1 MVSHSKEEA
10 LKESTRYFKDDS
22 TASSV
27 FVGKYAL
34 RNNNDELV
42 ELTPDDM
49 HRRLAREFAVAE
61 GGYEDGMSF
70 DDIYGLFE
78 GFKYVIPQGSP
89 MSAIGNPFSI
99 QSASNCFVIP
109 SPVDSYGG
117 IFQADQQ
124 QAQIMKRRGGVGF
137 DISNIRPKGQST
149 SNAAKTTDGIAVF
162 MDRFSNTCREVAQ
175 GGRRGALM
183 LTLSVHHPEIETF
196 INIKRNQTRV
206 TGANIS
212 IRVTDSFM
220 QAVKN
225 DSTYTVQWPVDSKNP
240 EVVKEINARTIW
252 NQIVKAA
259 WESAEPGVLFWDN
272 AKNMTPSDIY
282 AEEGFGSTSTNPCFA
297 IDQRLLTTNGYVKF
311 SDLIGREDTDILV
324 DNRISFVGT
333 DRDEK
338 WEIDPSKSGTSVVKG
353 SNFRMTSPNEKLYLL
368 KMHNGSELKVTADHL
383 VATTNGMVAAE
394 DLTPEHE
401 ILVPRCEN
409 SVNIFGKLPETVD
422 EKCALLMGLIAG
434 DGTYAKN
441 IACIDVWGDDAD
453 RLAGVVSRLI
463 DELYLSEYDSI
474 KHLIPKR
481 WISRGLSP
489 YYTSRNANSGK
500 IRVQSTF
507 LGLLLKE
514 KYGFSKET
522 KLTVPEFVIN
532 NSRASIGLYYCAGL
546 YYADGS
552 IQGTVDKGYSVRL
565 AQSNEKMLQDVQ
577 LILHSNGISSAVRL
591 RRVTH
596 KKVIKG
602 VEYDIKPQYELI
614 TTNRAHLDF
623 NKIGFFSHPEK
634 DAKLQE
640 YSRTYMDRHFNHTTN
655 MVSFEYIG
663 EAPVYCLSENVT
675 RSCIVNTIAARR
687 CGEIVLSPNDSCR
700 LMALNLYSF
709 ADNRFTPEASF
720 NYELFADVVYKAQH
734 LMDSMIDIE
743 LSQVNKIIDKII
755 NDPEDEVVKRIEL
768 DLWKNI
774 RNAAL
779 KGRRTGLGI
788 TGLGDAIASLGIRYG
803 SPESVEVTEKIY
815 KALAVNAYKAT
826 IDMAEKR
833 GAFEVFNYEK
843 EKNHPFLLKVISEL
857 GPEYLEKWRKYG
869 RRNIALTTTAP
880 TGSVSMMT
888 QTTSG
893 IEPAFSVRYTRRR
906 KINPEDKNVQ
916 VAYVD
921 AVGDKFTEYQ
931 IFHHGYREWM
941 EVNKKT
947 DADYEE
953 SPYFK
958 ATANDVDWR
967 ASVDIQAAAQ
977 RWVCHSISKTCNLP
991 SNVSEE
997 LVAQVYMDAWE
1008 KGCKGFTVY
1017 RDGCR
1022 SGILITE
1029 KPKEEA
1035 KPEEFSEVN
1044 APKRPTALECEV
1056 HHVKIS
1062 GQQWVI
1068 FVGLYKGRPYEVFG
1082 GIAENIQLPRKIKHG
1097 KIVKVGKKEG
1107 RGIYSFTAG
1116 EGEDAIVIKDIV
1128 KAFASADYA
1137 FHTLAVS
1144 GLLRTGMGVQYVL
1157 DIFNKADEEADIFS
1171 FNKVIS
1177 RVLKHHVKDGTKT
1190 GEICPNCG
1198 ADMIFTEGCKS
1209 CTCGYSK
1216 C

>member
-1 MVSHSKEEA
+1 MKSYSTEEA
-10 LKESTRYFKDDS
+10 LKESSEFFNGDT

-34 RNNNDELV
+34 RNDLDEIV
-42 ELTPDDM
+42 ESTPDAM
-49 HRRLAREFAVAE
+49 HRRLATEFANAE
-61 GGYEDGMSF
+61 SMYKDGMGF
-70 DDIYGLFE
+70 DEIYSLFK

-89 MSAIGNPFSI
+89 MSAIGNPYAI

-212 IRVTDSFM
+212 IRVTDAFM
-220 QAVKN
+220 RAVKAN
-225 DSTYTVQWPVDSKNP
+225 EKYTLQWPVDSNNP
-240 EVVKEINARTIW
+240 KIVKEVNARDIW

-282 AEEGFGSTSTNPCFA
+282 AEEGFGSTSTNPC
-297 IDQRLLTTNGYVKF
+297 
-311 SDLIGREDTDILV
+311 
-324 DNRISFVGT
+324 
-333 DRDEK
+333 
-338 WEIDPSKSGTSVVKG
+338 
-353 SNFRMTSPNEKLYLL
+353 
-368 KMHNGSELKVTADHL
+368 
-383 VATTNGMVAAE
+383 
-394 DLTPEHE
+394 
-401 ILVPRCEN
+401 
-409 SVNIFGKLPETVD
+409 
-422 EKCALLMGLIAG
+422 
-434 DGTYAKN
+434 
-441 IACIDVWGDDAD
+441 
-453 RLAGVVSRLI
+453 
-463 DELYLSEYDSI
+463 
-474 KHLIPKR
+474 
-481 WISRGLSP
+481 
-489 YYTSRNANSGK
+489 
-500 IRVQSTF
+500 
-507 LGLLLKE
+507 
-514 KYGFSKET
+514 
-522 KLTVPEFVIN
+522 
-532 NSRASIGLYYCAGL
+532 
-546 YYADGS
+546 
-552 IQGTVDKGYSVRL
+552 
-565 AQSNEKMLQDVQ
+565 
-577 LILHSNGISSAVRL
+577 
-591 RRVTH
+591 
-596 KKVIKG
+596 
-602 VEYDIKPQYELI
+602 
-614 TTNRAHLDF
+614 
-623 NKIGFFSHPEK
+623 
-634 DAKLQE
+634 
-640 YSRTYMDRHFNHTTN
+640 
-655 MVSFEYIG
+655 
-663 EAPVYCLSENVT
+663 
-675 RSCIVNTIAARR
+675 
-687 CGEIVLSPNDSCR
+687 GEIVLSPNDSCR

-709 ADNRFTPEASF
+709 VENKFTNESWF
-720 NYELFADVVYKAQH
+720 DYVKFAEVAYKAQH

-743 LSQVNKIIDKII
+743 IGQVDKII
-755 NDPEDEVVKRIEL
+755 SKIENDAEDDQIKKIEL

-774 RNAAL
+774 RSAAL

-788 TGLGDAIASLGIRYG
+788 TGLGDALAALGITYG
-803 SPESVEVTEKIY
+803 AKESVEVTEKIY
-815 KALAVNAYKAT
+815 KSLAVNAYRAT
-826 IDMAEKR
+826 IDMAEVR

-857 GPEYLEKWRKYG
+857 GSEYVNKWKKFG

-893 IEPAFSVRYTRRR
+893 IEPAFSVKYTRRR
-906 KINPEDKNVQ
+906 KINPEDSNAT

-921 AVGDKFTEYQ
+921 GVGDKFTEYN
-931 IFHHGYREWM
+931 IFHHAYKEWM
-941 EVNKKT
+941 NVTGMT
-947 DADYEE
+947 DADYEK

-991 SNVSEE
+991 SNVSED

-1035 KPEEFSEVN
+1035 KHTGFSEVD
-1044 APKRPTALECEV
+1044 APKRPTSLECEV

-1068 FVGLYKGRPYEVFG
+1068 FVGLYEGRPYEVFG
-1082 GIAENIQLPRKIKHG
+1082 GIAENIQLPRKIKSG

-1107 RGIYSFTAG
+1107 RGIYSFTFG

-1128 KAFASADYA
+1128 KAFACADYA

-1157 DIFNKADEEADIFS
+1157 DIFNKADEEADLFS

-1177 RVLKHHVKDGTKT
+1177 RVLKHHIKDGTKA
-1190 GEICPNCG
+1190 GEKCPNCG
-1198 ADMIFTEGCKS
+1198 SEMIFTEGCKS

-1216 C
+1216 CG

>member
-10 LKESTRYFKDDS
+10 IKESTKYFKDDS

-49 HRRLAREFAVAE
+49 HRRLAREFAIAE
-61 GGYEDGMSF
+61 GGYKDGMSF

-137 DISNIRPKGQST
+137 DISKIRPKGQST

-212 IRVTDSFM
+212 IRVSDSFM

-240 EVVKEINARTIW
+240 EVLKEINARAVW

-282 AEEGFGSTSTNPCFA
+282 TEEGFGSTSTNP
-297 IDQRLLTTNGYVKF
+297 
-311 SDLIGREDTDILV
+311 
-324 DNRISFVGT
+324 
-333 DRDEK
+333 
-338 WEIDPSKSGTSVVKG
+338 
-353 SNFRMTSPNEKLYLL
+353 
-368 KMHNGSELKVTADHL
+368 
-383 VATTNGMVAAE
+383 
-394 DLTPEHE
+394 
-401 ILVPRCEN
+401 
-409 SVNIFGKLPETVD
+409 
-422 EKCALLMGLIAG
+422 
-434 DGTYAKN
+434 
-441 IACIDVWGDDAD
+441 
-453 RLAGVVSRLI
+453 
-463 DELYLSEYDSI
+463 
-474 KHLIPKR
+474 
-481 WISRGLSP
+481 
-489 YYTSRNANSGK
+489 
-500 IRVQSTF
+500 
-507 LGLLLKE
+507 
-514 KYGFSKET
+514 
-522 KLTVPEFVIN
+522 
-532 NSRASIGLYYCAGL
+532 
-546 YYADGS
+546 
-552 IQGTVDKGYSVRL
+552 
-565 AQSNEKMLQDVQ
+565 
-577 LILHSNGISSAVRL
+577 
-591 RRVTH
+591 
-596 KKVIKG
+596 
-602 VEYDIKPQYELI
+602 
-614 TTNRAHLDF
+614 
-623 NKIGFFSHPEK
+623 
-634 DAKLQE
+634 
-640 YSRTYMDRHFNHTTN
+640 
-655 MVSFEYIG
+655 
-663 EAPVYCLSENVT
+663 
-675 RSCIVNTIAARR
+675 

-709 ADNRFTPEASF
+709 VDNRFTAEATF
-720 NYELFADVVYKAQH
+720 NHELFASTVYKAQH

-743 LSQVNKIIDKII
+743 LSQVNKIIDKIT

-774 RNAAL
+774 RTAAL

-788 TGLGDAIASLGIRYG
+788 TGLGDAIAALGIRYG
-803 SPESVEVTEKIY
+803 SPESVEITESIY
-815 KALAVNAYKAT
+815 KSLAVNAYRAT

-857 GPEYLEKWRKYG
+857 GPEYLEKWKKYG

-906 KINPEDKNVQ
+906 KINPEDKNVH

-941 EVNKKT
+941 EVNNKT
-947 DADYEE
+947 DEDYEE

-1029 KPKEEA
+1029 KPKEEV
-1035 KPEEFSEVN
+1035 KLEGFSEVN
-1044 APKRPTALECEV
+1044 APKRPTSLECEV
-1056 HHVKIS
+1056 HHVKIA

-1068 FVGLYKGRPYEVFG
+1068 FVGLYEGRPYEVFG

-1107 RGIYSFTAG
+1107 RGIYAFTAG
-1116 EGEDAIVIKDIV
+1116 EGEEAIVIKDIV

-1190 GEICPNCG
+1190 GETCPQCG
-1198 ADMIFTEGCKS
+1198 ADMIFTEGCKG

>member
-1 MVSHSKEEA
+1 MVSHSKEAA
-10 LKESTRYFKDDS
+10 LKESTKYFKDDS

-34 RNNNDELV
+34 RNNADELV

-49 HRRLAREFAVAE
+49 HRRLAREFANAE
-61 GGYEDGMSF
+61 AGYDDGMSF
-70 DDIYGLFE
+70 DEIYGLFE

-212 IRVTDSFM
+212 IRVSDSFM

-240 EVVKEINARTIW
+240 ELVKEINARTIW

-282 AEEGFGSTSTNPCFA
+282 SEEGFGSTSTNP
-297 IDQRLLTTNGYVKF
+297 
-311 SDLIGREDTDILV
+311 
-324 DNRISFVGT
+324 
-333 DRDEK
+333 
-338 WEIDPSKSGTSVVKG
+338 
-353 SNFRMTSPNEKLYLL
+353 
-368 KMHNGSELKVTADHL
+368 
-383 VATTNGMVAAE
+383 
-394 DLTPEHE
+394 
-401 ILVPRCEN
+401 
-409 SVNIFGKLPETVD
+409 
-422 EKCALLMGLIAG
+422 
-434 DGTYAKN
+434 
-441 IACIDVWGDDAD
+441 
-453 RLAGVVSRLI
+453 
-463 DELYLSEYDSI
+463 
-474 KHLIPKR
+474 
-481 WISRGLSP
+481 
-489 YYTSRNANSGK
+489 
-500 IRVQSTF
+500 
-507 LGLLLKE
+507 
-514 KYGFSKET
+514 
-522 KLTVPEFVIN
+522 
-532 NSRASIGLYYCAGL
+532 
-546 YYADGS
+546 
-552 IQGTVDKGYSVRL
+552 
-565 AQSNEKMLQDVQ
+565 
-577 LILHSNGISSAVRL
+577 
-591 RRVTH
+591 
-596 KKVIKG
+596 
-602 VEYDIKPQYELI
+602 
-614 TTNRAHLDF
+614 
-623 NKIGFFSHPEK
+623 
-634 DAKLQE
+634 
-640 YSRTYMDRHFNHTTN
+640 
-655 MVSFEYIG
+655 
-663 EAPVYCLSENVT
+663 
-675 RSCIVNTIAARR
+675 

-709 ADNRFTPEASF
+709 VKDRFKPEATF
-720 NYELFADVVYKAQH
+720 DYELFASTVYKAQH

-743 LSQVNKIIDKII
+743 LAQVDKII
-755 NDPEDEVVKRIEL
+755 NKIVNDPEDEVVKRIEL

-788 TGLGDAIASLGIRYG
+788 TGLGDAIAALGVRYG
-803 SPESVEVTEKIY
+803 SEESVAITEAIY
-815 KALAVNAYKAT
+815 RVLAVNAYKAT

-833 GAFEVFNYEK
+833 GPFEVFNYEK

-857 GPEYLEKWRKYG
+857 GPEYLEKWKKYG

-893 IEPAFSVRYTRRR
+893 IEPAFSVKYTRRR
-906 KINPEDKNVQ
+906 KINPEDKNVH

-921 AVGDKFTEYQ
+921 AVGDKFTEYN
-931 IFHHGYREWM
+931 IFHHAYKEWM
-941 EVNKKT
+941 EVTGLT
-947 DADYEE
+947 DADYEQ
-953 SPYFK
+953 SPYYK

-1029 KPKEEA
+1029 KPKEEVKIA
-1035 KPEEFSEVN
+1035 GFSEVN
-1044 APKRPTALECEV
+1044 APKRPTSLECEV

-1068 FVGLYKGRPYEVFG
+1068 FVGLYEGRPYEVFG
-1082 GIAENIQLPRKIKHG
+1082 GIAENIQLPRKIKSG

-1107 RGIYSFTAG
+1107 RGIYSFTCG

-1177 RVLKHHVKDGTKT
+1177 RVLKHHIKDGTKA
-1190 GEICPNCG
+1190 GETCPSCG

>member
-1 MVSHSKEEA
+1 MAVYTKEEA
-10 LKESTRYFKDDS
+10 LKESTQYFKGDS
-22 TASSV
+22 TASTV

-34 RNNNDELV
+34 RNNNEEIV
-42 ELTPDDM
+42 EATPDDM
-49 HRRLAREFAVAE
+49 HRRLATEFAKAE
-61 GGYEDGMSF
+61 GLYSDGMNF
-70 DDIYGLFE
+70 DEIFALFQ

-89 MSAIGNPFSI
+89 MSAIGNPYSI

-212 IRVTDSFM
+212 IRVTDAFM
-220 QAVKN
+220 RAVKN
-225 DSTYTVQWPVDSKNP
+225 DEKYTQQWPVDSNNP
-240 EVVKEINARTIW
+240 AISKQVNARDIW

-282 AEEGFGSTSTNPCFA
+282 SDEGFGSTSTNP
-297 IDQRLLTTNGYVKF
+297 
-311 SDLIGREDTDILV
+311 
-324 DNRISFVGT
+324 
-333 DRDEK
+333 
-338 WEIDPSKSGTSVVKG
+338 
-353 SNFRMTSPNEKLYLL
+353 
-368 KMHNGSELKVTADHL
+368 
-383 VATTNGMVAAE
+383 
-394 DLTPEHE
+394 
-401 ILVPRCEN
+401 
-409 SVNIFGKLPETVD
+409 
-422 EKCALLMGLIAG
+422 
-434 DGTYAKN
+434 
-441 IACIDVWGDDAD
+441 
-453 RLAGVVSRLI
+453 
-463 DELYLSEYDSI
+463 
-474 KHLIPKR
+474 
-481 WISRGLSP
+481 
-489 YYTSRNANSGK
+489 
-500 IRVQSTF
+500 
-507 LGLLLKE
+507 
-514 KYGFSKET
+514 
-522 KLTVPEFVIN
+522 
-532 NSRASIGLYYCAGL
+532 
-546 YYADGS
+546 
-552 IQGTVDKGYSVRL
+552 
-565 AQSNEKMLQDVQ
+565 
-577 LILHSNGISSAVRL
+577 
-591 RRVTH
+591 
-596 KKVIKG
+596 
-602 VEYDIKPQYELI
+602 
-614 TTNRAHLDF
+614 
-623 NKIGFFSHPEK
+623 
-634 DAKLQE
+634 
-640 YSRTYMDRHFNHTTN
+640 
-655 MVSFEYIG
+655 
-663 EAPVYCLSENVT
+663 
-675 RSCIVNTIAARR
+675 

-700 LMALNLYSF
+700 LMALNLYTFVENKFTENAYFDFEKF
-709 ADNRFTPEASF
+709 ASVA
-720 NYELFADVVYKAQH
+720 YKAQH

-743 LSQVNKIIDKII
+743 IGQVDKII
-755 NDPEDEVVKRIEL
+755 KKIEDDAEDAQIKKIEY
-768 DLWKNI
+768 DLWRNI
-774 RNAAL
+774 RSAAL

-788 TGLGDAIASLGIRYG
+788 TGLGDAIAALGVTYG
-803 SPESVEVTEKIY
+803 SDKSVEITESIY

-826 IDMAEKR
+826 IDMAEVR
-833 GAFEVFNYEK
+833 GSFEVFNYEK

-857 GPEYLEKWRKYG
+857 GPEYLEKWKKFG

-893 IEPAFSVRYTRRR
+893 IEPAFSVSYTRRR
-906 KINPEDKNVQ
+906 KINQEDTNVP

-921 AVGDKFTEYQ
+921 AVGDKFTEYK
-931 IFHHGYREWM
+931 IFHHAYKEWM
-941 EVNKKT
+941 EITGLT
-947 DADYEE
+947 DSDYEK
-953 SPYFK
+953 SPYYK

-991 SNVSEE
+991 ASVSEE

-1029 KPKEEA
+1029 KPKEEV
-1035 KPEEFSEVN
+1035 KSDNFSEVN
-1044 APKRPTALECEV
+1044 APKRPTTLDCEV
-1056 HHVKIS
+1056 HHVKIA

-1068 FVGLYKGRPYEVFG
+1068 FVGLYNNRPYEVFG
-1082 GIAENIQLPRKIKHG
+1082 GIAENIQIPRKIKHG
-1097 KIVKVGKKEG
+1097 KISKVGKKEG
-1107 RGIYSFTAG
+1107 RGIYSFSHG

-1190 GEICPNCG
+1190 GEKCPQCG

>member
-1 MVSHSKEEA
+1 MVSHSKEDA
-10 LKESTRYFKDDS
+10 INKSTQYFKGDS
-22 TASSV
+22 TAASV

-49 HRRLAREFAVAE
+49 HRRLATEFAKFE
-61 GGYEDGMSF
+61 KKYKDGMSF
-70 DDIYGLFE
+70 DEIYGLFE
-78 GFKYVIPQGSP
+78 GFRDVIPQGSP
-89 MSAIGNPFSI
+89 MSAIGNPYSI

-212 IRVTDSFM
+212 IRVSDDFM
-220 QAVKN
+220 RAVKAN
-225 DSTYTVQWPVDSKNP
+225 SSYIQQWPIDSKDP
-240 EVVKEINARTIW
+240 IISRQVNARDVW

-282 AEEGFGSTSTNPCFA
+282 AEEGFGSTSTNPC
-297 IDQRLLTTNGYVKF
+297 
-311 SDLIGREDTDILV
+311 
-324 DNRISFVGT
+324 
-333 DRDEK
+333 
-338 WEIDPSKSGTSVVKG
+338 
-353 SNFRMTSPNEKLYLL
+353 
-368 KMHNGSELKVTADHL
+368 
-383 VATTNGMVAAE
+383 
-394 DLTPEHE
+394 
-401 ILVPRCEN
+401 
-409 SVNIFGKLPETVD
+409 
-422 EKCALLMGLIAG
+422 
-434 DGTYAKN
+434 
-441 IACIDVWGDDAD
+441 
-453 RLAGVVSRLI
+453 
-463 DELYLSEYDSI
+463 
-474 KHLIPKR
+474 
-481 WISRGLSP
+481 
-489 YYTSRNANSGK
+489 
-500 IRVQSTF
+500 
-507 LGLLLKE
+507 
-514 KYGFSKET
+514 
-522 KLTVPEFVIN
+522 
-532 NSRASIGLYYCAGL
+532 
-546 YYADGS
+546 
-552 IQGTVDKGYSVRL
+552 
-565 AQSNEKMLQDVQ
+565 
-577 LILHSNGISSAVRL
+577 
-591 RRVTH
+591 
-596 KKVIKG
+596 
-602 VEYDIKPQYELI
+602 
-614 TTNRAHLDF
+614 
-623 NKIGFFSHPEK
+623 
-634 DAKLQE
+634 
-640 YSRTYMDRHFNHTTN
+640 
-655 MVSFEYIG
+655 
-663 EAPVYCLSENVT
+663 
-675 RSCIVNTIAARR
+675 
-687 CGEIVLSPNDSCR
+687 GEIVLSPNDSCR
-700 LMALNLYSF
+700 LMALNLFSF
-709 ADNRFTPEASF
+709 VENRFTPNAYF
-720 NYELFADVVYKAQH
+720 NFDRFAKVVYKAQH

-743 LSQVNKIIDKII
+743 LGQVDKII
-755 NDPEDEVVKRIEL
+755 EKIENDPQSVEIKKIEY

-779 KGRRTGLGI
+779 NGRRTGLGV
-788 TGLGDAIASLGIRYG
+788 TGLGDAIAALGVIYG
-803 SPESVEVTEKIY
+803 SELSVEITESIY
-815 KALAVNAYKAT
+815 KAMAVNAYKAS
-826 IDMAEKR
+826 IDMAEVR
-833 GAFEVFNYEK
+833 GAFNVFNYEK

-857 GPEYLEKWRKYG
+857 GEEYLEKWKKFG

-906 KINPEDKNVQ
+906 KINPEDKNVP
-916 VAYVD
+916 VAFVD
-921 AVGDKFTEYQ
+921 AVGDSFTEYQ

-941 EVNKKT
+941 EVNGKT
-947 DADYEE
+947 DEDYEQ
-953 SPYFK
+953 SPYYK

-997 LVAQVYMDAWE
+997 LVAQIYMDAWE

-1029 KPKEEA
+1029 KPKEEVKIA
-1035 KPEEFSEVN
+1035 GFSEVN
-1044 APKRPTALECEV
+1044 APKRPTSLECEV

-1068 FVGLYKGRPYEVFG
+1068 FVGLYEGRPYEVFG
-1082 GIAENIQLPRKIKHG
+1082 GIAENIQLPRKIKSG

-1107 RGIYSFTAG
+1107 RGIYSFTCG

-1128 KAFASADYA
+1128 KAFACADYA

-1171 FNKVIS
+1171 FSKVVS
-1177 RVLKHHVKDGTKT
+1177 RVLKHHIKDGTKT
-1190 GEICPNCG
+1190 GETCPQCG
-1198 ADMIFTEGCKS
+1198 ADMIFTEGCKG

>member
-1 MVSHSKEEA
+1 MTSYSIEEA
-10 LKESTRYFKDDS
+10 LKESTEYFNGDA

-34 RNNNDELV
+34 RNDLDEIV
-42 ELTPDDM
+42 EPTPDAM
-49 HRRLAREFAVAE
+49 HRRLAKEFANAE
-61 GGYEDGMSF
+61 SMHEDGMGF
-70 DDIYGLFE
+70 DEIYSLFK
-78 GFKYVIPQGSP
+78 GFKYIIPQGSP
-89 MSAIGNPFSI
+89 MSAIGNPYAI
-99 QSASNCFVIP
+99 QSASNCFVIS

-212 IRVTDSFM
+212 IRVTDAFM
-220 QAVKN
+220 KAVKSN
-225 DSTYTVQWPVDSKNP
+225 GKYTLQWPVDSTNP
-240 EVVKEINARTIW
+240 KIAKEVNARDIW

-282 AEEGFGSTSTNPCFA
+282 SEEGFGSTSTNP
-297 IDQRLLTTNGYVKF
+297 
-311 SDLIGREDTDILV
+311 
-324 DNRISFVGT
+324 
-333 DRDEK
+333 
-338 WEIDPSKSGTSVVKG
+338 
-353 SNFRMTSPNEKLYLL
+353 
-368 KMHNGSELKVTADHL
+368 
-383 VATTNGMVAAE
+383 
-394 DLTPEHE
+394 
-401 ILVPRCEN
+401 
-409 SVNIFGKLPETVD
+409 
-422 EKCALLMGLIAG
+422 
-434 DGTYAKN
+434 
-441 IACIDVWGDDAD
+441 
-453 RLAGVVSRLI
+453 
-463 DELYLSEYDSI
+463 
-474 KHLIPKR
+474 
-481 WISRGLSP
+481 
-489 YYTSRNANSGK
+489 
-500 IRVQSTF
+500 
-507 LGLLLKE
+507 
-514 KYGFSKET
+514 
-522 KLTVPEFVIN
+522 
-532 NSRASIGLYYCAGL
+532 
-546 YYADGS
+546 
-552 IQGTVDKGYSVRL
+552 
-565 AQSNEKMLQDVQ
+565 
-577 LILHSNGISSAVRL
+577 
-591 RRVTH
+591 
-596 KKVIKG
+596 
-602 VEYDIKPQYELI
+602 
-614 TTNRAHLDF
+614 
-623 NKIGFFSHPEK
+623 
-634 DAKLQE
+634 
-640 YSRTYMDRHFNHTTN
+640 
-655 MVSFEYIG
+655 
-663 EAPVYCLSENVT
+663 
-675 RSCIVNTIAARR
+675 

-709 ADNRFTPEASF
+709 VENKFTNESRFDYVKFSE
-720 NYELFADVVYKAQH
+720 VVYKAQH

-743 LSQVNKIIDKII
+743 IGQVDKII
-755 NDPEDEVVKRIEL
+755 SKIENDAEDAQIKKIEL

-774 RNAAL
+774 RSAAL

-788 TGLGDAIASLGIRYG
+788 TGLGDALAALGITYG
-803 SPESVEVTEKIY
+803 DKESVEVTEKIY
-815 KALAVNAYKAT
+815 KSLAVNAYRAT
-826 IDMAEKR
+826 IDMAEVR

-843 EKNHPFLLKVISEL
+843 EKDHPFLLKVISEL
-857 GPEYLEKWRKYG
+857 GPKYMDKWKKFG

-893 IEPAFSVRYTRRR
+893 IEPAFSVKYTRRR
-906 KINPEDKNVQ
+906 KINPEDSDVT

-921 AVGDKFTEYQ
+921 EVGDKFTEYN
-931 IFHHGYREWM
+931 IFHHAYKKWM
-941 EVNKKT
+941 EVTGMT
-947 DADYEE
+947 DADYEK

-991 SNVSEE
+991 ANASED

-1035 KPEEFSEVN
+1035 KSKRFSEVD
-1044 APKRPTALECEV
+1044 APKRPTSLECEV

-1068 FVGLYKGRPYEVFG
+1068 FVGLYEGRPYEVFG
-1082 GIAENIQLPRKIKHG
+1082 GIAENIQLPRKIKSG

-1107 RGIYSFTAG
+1107 RGIYSFIFG
-1116 EGEDAIVIKDIV
+1116 EGEDAIIIKDIV
-1128 KAFASADYA
+1128 KAFACADYA

-1157 DIFNKADEEADIFS
+1157 DIFNKADEEADLFS

-1177 RVLKHHVKDGTKT
+1177 RVLKHHIKDGTKA
-1190 GEICPNCG
+1190 GEKCPSCG
-1198 ADMIFTEGCKS
+1198 SEMIFTEGCKS
-1209 CTCGYSK
+1209 CTCGYAK
-1216 C
+1216 CG